1 MCVTQGLGGRA
12 CVVTHTE
19 IRGQI
24 CGVSSVSTV
33 YMALG
38 ISCRSQAHTSKNL
51 HFLSQ
56 LPGGP
61 SVVLKRGCHDGSP
74 RHQCWNLSISNHTA
88 GRWRSAWSPR
98 PGKDEE
104 KFQKAGIKW
113 RSWRKEWEEVKA
125 RAPSSLF
132 PLSLSLFGLC
142 SPCSQEVAELRM
154 SSPYI
159 ITCLWRGP
167 VCTRLTLDYFLS
179 LVTLPSGVGRRSV
192 PSNIINL
199 TMMLAL
205 HCLLFSWLST
215 TFHI

>member
-24 CGVSSVSTV
+24 CRVSSVSTV

-61 SVVLKRGCHDGSP
+61 SVVLKKGCHDGSP

-113 RSWRKEWEEVKA
+113 RSWRKEWEEVKS
-125 RAPSSLF
+125 RTPSSLC
-132 PLSLSLFGLC
+132 LSLSIWSMFSL
-142 SPCSQEVAELRM
+142 
-154 SSPYI
+154 
-159 ITCLWRGP
+159 
-167 VCTRLTLDYFLS
+167 LS
-179 LVTLPSGVGRRSV
+179 GGRRAEDV
-192 PSNIINL
+192 KP
-199 TMMLAL
+199 L
-205 HCLLFSWLST
+205 HHHMFMKGTCVYMVDFRLLF
-215 TFHI
+215 FP